1 MKKFLSLVL
10 ALVMTMSL
18 VTISAGAKDFAD
30 DSDIDYKEAVDVIS
44 ALGIVDGYSDSSFRP
59 DGSLTR
65 GAAAKIICN
74 LILGPTT
81 ASALSATTA
90 PFKDVPTTNVF
101 AGYIT
106 YCAQQ
111 GIISGY
117 GDGTFRPTG
126 SLTGNAFMKMLLGA
140 LGYDSSIEHY
150 TGSNWQ
156 VNVVKQAIGIGLDDG
171 NDDFVGSRT
180 VTRQEA
186 CLYAFNMLQATMVE
200 YDQQNTIVVG
210 DITINTT
217 SSRKDVANNAK
228 DQTISDDDKMQFAEK
243 YFDDLKLSDGTDD
256 FARPS
261 NVWRLKAEKIGTYP
275 KDADAVYTSKVEAGD
290 IYKDLSLGSTVDK
303 KAVSVFVNGVENE
316 NASLA
321 IRKGSSDE
329 LNGSANGV
337 LTEVYYDKD
346 DDTITITEVNTYVG
360 QIAKTVK
367 ATDKRDAY
375 VVVTPDGSKNARP
388 ANMGGNAEFETA
400 ESFDDDAYVL
410 YTYSDATDEIK
421 SVALA
426 EKVEGTVTRAEN
438 ADTNDNDKKALTI
451 DGTRYTASA
460 KIAGEN
466 LSDVSVKTDYT
477 IYLDAYGYMIYVE
490 EVEEIGNYALLLRSA
505 DKGTFVGKKA
515 ELVFTD
521 GTSDVVNTAKN
532 YSDAENLNLDYNN
545 DDKVNSADTSSWNEA
560 KSDNGIA
567 PVIVT
572 YREDSDGVYT
582 LRAVDAAKASYTFA
596 SSKLVLKNDKAGI
609 KTDDGTVNANSATVF
624 VVADAGSDEDFT
636 AYTGIKNAPSIDVTG
651 ANNNLSKMAGV
662 YYYCK
667 TTNSKMVTVMFILPG
682 AAVEVED
689 DSNNTI
695 FLATD
700 SVSNL
705 IHDEDGDY
713 FEFQSVVNG
722 EIKTSKV
729 ADGVKIVKQDGT
741 TETLNNGDVKD
752 LDGLFKSYSTDK
764 YGIITT
770 LKEFDKNYD
779 TNYDTKQVL
788 QVATGID
795 KVSKEYTV
803 ILDTAATP
811 TAIVGNVHP
820 GTGAGDYTITV
831 DDKALYY
838 YVDEDGNITESSYS
852 GIAVDENDRVYAV
865 IEDNMVQMLV
875 ICEVPAEK
883 DVYGV
888 KVVATGDATV
898 KVDGTTVAAG
908 KYEEYEKNDEDVVI
922 TVTPKP
928 GFQIDSVK
936 VDDNPVDLDRNNEY
950 TIRRVTKLHEI
961 KVETSPIAPETMQVI
976 VTFVDSSDL
985 SKQVGSTVLANAT
998 VNGTV
1003 AVLDT
1008 TKLTAPNGWYV
1019 DDADTLYVPYSSTS
1033 AGTVNVKVSKLCS
1046 VTLGQVKTSS
1056 GSESKNFSLSNLS
1069 DTSVASGDTVTF
1081 DIVYNGAGSSNS
1093 YTVTVD
1099 GQTFSFT
1106 KGNAETKQVTV
1117 TVTSDMT
1124 IEASVLGN

>member
-18 VTISAGAKDFAD
+18 VTVSAGAKDFD
-30 DSDIDYKEAVDVIS
+30 DNGDIDYKEAVDVIS

-228 DQTISDDDKMQFAEK
+228 DETISDDDKMQFAER
-243 YFDDLKLSDGTDD
+243 YFGDLKLSGGKDD

-290 IYKDLSLGSTVDK
+290 IYKDLGLGSTVEK

-545 DDKVNSADTSSWNEA
+545 DGKVNSADTSSWNKA

-582 LRAVDAAKASYTFA
+582 LRAVDAAKASYTFE

-636 AYTGIKNAPSIDVTG
+636 AYTGIKNAPSIDVSG
-651 ANNNLSKMAGV
+651 ATKAPEKAGV

-950 TIRRVTKLHEI
+950 TIRRVTKLHKIE
-961 KVETSPIAPETMQVI
+961 VETSKIAPETMQVI
-976 VTFVDSSDL
+976 VTFVDSSDP

-1033 AGTVNVKVSKLCS
+1033 AGTANVKVSKLCS

-1056 GSESKNFSLSNLS
+1056 GTESKNFSLSNLS

-1099 GQTFSFT
+1099 GRTFGFT
-1106 KGNAETKQVTV
+1106 RGNAETKQVTV

-1124 IEASVLGN
+1124 IEASVRGN